1 MASLS
6 KRTSSL
12 EFIELLPTSP
22 PSVSTSTTS
31 VHQRSPLKDGGEREG
46 EGEEREGEGE
56 REREDVDRPS
66 PLSAEQSSGSH
77 AAPTGKTT
85 RFSR

>member
-6 KRTSSL
+6 KRSSSL

-46 EGEEREGEGE
+46 EEREGEVE
-56 REREDVDRPS
+56 REREAVDRSS
-66 PLSAEQSSGSH
+66 PPSAEQSSGSH
-77 AAPTGKTT
+77 AAATGKTT